1 MAAVLAE
8 PAAVF
13 TFSNYLDPKR
23 FAIAA
28 GIRIGLFIVSIV
40 IFPLLLWGIAN
51 ASGCR
56 GVGGACGA
64 LGLVVAMAYKP
75 LVAVAFIFS
84 FAGISVRRAR
94 DAGVPGWVGL
104 FVPLL
109 FAADHAVLTVFG
121 APWSLG
127 FSLGVLH
134 TAVPRFTIM
143 ALWCIGA
150 MCLLPS
156 RADDGEGFGLAGR
169 VAAGLAVF
177 VSIFAALQA
186 LSRARSR
193 GSALAVTARALDAA
207 ASCAHAPAS
216 RHAGAWR
223 TARLVG
229 LDWSRSPEDDA
240 VAPQRSGRAAACATE
255 PFDGPG
261 CWRHLAAAVLPFLH
275 WGYSHLATARED
287 AREATEIAAVPTV
300 RVSRIPPVLVFE
312 TRARAGWALPGR

>member
-1 MAAVLAE
+1 MAALLAE

-40 IFPLLLWGIAN
+40 IFPLLLWGVAN

-94 DAGVPGWVGL
+94 DAGVAGWVGL

-156 RADDGEGFGLAGR
+156 GLRAGR
-169 VAAGLAVF
+169 ARRGWPCRIRVDLRGAPGAAR
-177 VSIFAALQA
+177 
-186 LSRARSR
+186 RARSR
-193 GSALAVTARALDAA
+193 GSALAVTARALAAA

-216 RHAGAWR
+216 RPAGAWR
-223 TARLVG
+223 TAR
-229 LDWSRSPEDDA
+229 
-240 VAPQRSGRAAACATE
+240 
-255 PFDGPG
+255 
-261 CWRHLAAAVLPFLH
+261 
-275 WGYSHLATARED
+275 
-287 AREATEIAAVPTV
+287 
-300 RVSRIPPVLVFE
+300 
-312 TRARAGWALPGR
+312 

>member
-84 FAGISVRRAR
+84 FAGISVGRAR
-94 DAGVPGWVGL
+94 DAGEAGWVGL

-186 LSRARSR
+186 LSAAPDHCRARQR
-193 GSALAVTARALDAA
+193 
-207 ASCAHAPAS
+207 
-216 RHAGAWR
+216 RHAGADR
-223 TARLVG
+223 FAHGRGQHRASDFASLSRADLGGG
-229 LDWSRSPEDDA
+229 LGAAKLEPSR
-240 VAPQRSGRAAACATE
+240 
-255 PFDGPG
+255 F
-261 CWRHLAAAVLPFLH
+261 
-275 WGYSHLATARED
+275 
-287 AREATEIAAVPTV
+287 
-300 RVSRIPPVLVFE
+300 RVSCRRRLAIP
-312 TRARAGWALPGR
+312 ALGLLS

>member
-40 IFPLLLWGIAN
+40 IFPPLLWGIAN

-109 FAADHAVLTVFG
+109 RGRSCRTDGL
-121 APWSLG
+121 
-127 FSLGVLH
+127 
-134 TAVPRFTIM
+134 RR
-143 ALWCIGA
+143 A
-150 MCLLPS
+150 MV
-156 RADDGEGFGLAGR
+156 AR
-169 VAAGLAVF
+169 V
-177 VSIFAALQA
+177 Q
-186 LSRARSR
+186 SR
-193 GSALAVTARALDAA
+193 GPPHRRAPVHDHGAVVHRRDVPPAVTR
-207 ASCAHAPAS
+207 
-216 RHAGAWR
+216 R
-223 TARLVG
+223 
-229 LDWSRSPEDDA
+229 
-240 VAPQRSGRAAACATE
+240 
-255 PFDGPG
+255 
-261 CWRHLAAAVLPFLH
+261 
-275 WGYSHLATARED
+275 
-287 AREATEIAAVPTV
+287 
-300 RVSRIPPVLVFE
+300 
-312 TRARAGWALPGR
+312 